1 MSQENVEIV
10 SRLLVDGVDVVPLVR
25 DDATWA
31 KRRSETEELFEPDA
45 SVAWIAHG
53 QRPIEATGLDDAR
66 QSWLDWLEPW
76 ETYRAQVERIV
87 PVDDKVL
94 MLARVHGR
102 MAGTE
107 NDVELIFGSIY
118 VLRDGRVTRVEHY
131 ADRAAALEA
140 VGLRE

>member
-10 SRLLVDGVDVVPLVR
+10 KRLLVDGVDVVPFAR
-25 DDATWA
+25 DDALWA
-31 KRRSETEELFEPDA
+31 KRREETEALFEPDA

-53 QRPIEATGLDDAR
+53 QRPIEATGLDEAR

-94 MLARVHGR
+94 VLARVHGR

-118 VLRDGRVTRVEHY
+118 VLRDRRVTRVEHY
-131 ADRAAALEA
+131 ADRAEALEA

>member
-1 MSQENVEIV
+1 MT
-10 SRLLVDGVDVVPLVR
+10 VPMLFL
-25 DDATWA
+25 W
-31 KRRSETEELFEPDA
+31 SETTQLGEKARATEELFEPDA

-53 QRPIEATGLDDAR
+53 QRPIEATGLDEAR

-76 ETYRAQVERIV
+76 ETYRAQIERIV

-94 MLARVHGR
+94 VLARVHGR

-118 VLRDGRVTRVEHY
+118 VLRADG
-131 ADRAAALEA
+131 
-140 VGLRE
+140 